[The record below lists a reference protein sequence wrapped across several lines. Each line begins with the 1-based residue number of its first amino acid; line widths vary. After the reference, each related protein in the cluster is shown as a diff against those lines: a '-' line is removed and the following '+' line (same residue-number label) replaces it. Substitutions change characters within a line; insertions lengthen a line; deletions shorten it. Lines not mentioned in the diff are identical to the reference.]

1 MMESGAWPW
10 VALLGLGVWHGANP
24 AMGWLFAV
32 ALGMQEQRG
41 RAVWLALAPLA
52 LGHAI
57 AIGVTLLL
65 AMLIGLI
72 VPLAWL
78 KWTVAAVLVA
88 WGVYR
93 LVRNRHPRWV
103 GMRVGPR
110 DLTLWSMLMAS
121 AHGAGVMVLPFA
133 LGAMPP
139 RAGLEPVAG
148 AHHHAQLVAAAL
160 PAVGVWVTLVHTA
173 GYLLI
178 TGLLAVIVYEK
189 LGLRMLR
196 SAWLNL
202 DVIWGIALILTGL
215 VTPLI

>member
-10 VALLGLGVWHGANP
+10 VGLLGLGVWHGANP

-41 RAVWLALAPLA
+41 RAVWRALGPLA

-57 AIGVTLLL
+57 AIGVTLVL
-65 AMLIGLI
+65 AALIGLV

-160 PAVGVWVTLVHTA
+160 PTVGVWVTLVHTA

-202 DVIWGIALILTGL
+202 DVIWGLALILTGL

>member
-1 MMESGAWPW
+1 MESGAWPW
-10 VALLGLGVWHGANP
+10 VGLLGLGVWHGANP

-41 RAVWLALAPLA
+41 RAVWRALGPLA

-65 AMLIGLI
+65 AMLIGLV

-110 DLTLWSMLMAS
+110 DLALWSMLMAS

-139 RAGLEPVAG
+139 RAGLEPVPA
-148 AHHHAQLVAAAL
+148 AHHHAQLVADAL
-160 PAVGVWVTLVHTA
+160 PAVGLTVTLVHTA

-215 VTPLI
+215 ATPLI